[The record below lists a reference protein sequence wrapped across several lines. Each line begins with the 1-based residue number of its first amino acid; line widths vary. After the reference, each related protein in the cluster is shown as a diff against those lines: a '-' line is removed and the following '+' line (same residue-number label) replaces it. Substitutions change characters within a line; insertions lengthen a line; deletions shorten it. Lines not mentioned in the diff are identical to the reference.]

1 MKRWYWLP
9 AALLL
14 AFSAC
19 DDKDA
24 KSGPVRRSSAP
35 AAASAPSP
43 SNAPDS
49 REPDVSMISALQ
61 YADAGNAPS
70 DEAAAA
76 SGDRYFDG
84 AALRNAGFAVPGGD
98 ASTVYAGGGGSRR
111 PRLSYTRAAS
121 RGSKGLA
128 AAEPPFPDSAEFAP
142 GSEASAAGAGK
153 VLAAFDGFQRRM
165 FEAAE
170 PILSRAG
177 WRAAKRKGSP
187 VAMTP
192 THVTVHH
199 TDGAQTMTEAAT
211 AAEVRNIQHYHMAG
225 RAKEGKDVWEDIGY
239 HFLIDGAGRVV
250 EGRPAETLGAH
261 VRGANENNIGIAMMG
276 NFERIKPTAD
286 QVASLTRLVSFLA
299 LKYRQDPS
307 RKGFLEGHRHYN
319 STDCPGKN
327 MMAILDGIRARIDA
341 ETVELAARVK
351 AAPKGQFVPVLT
363 HA

>member
-1 MKRWYWLP
+1 
-9 AALLL
+9 
-14 AFSAC
+14 
-19 DDKDA
+19 
-24 KSGPVRRSSAP
+24 
-35 AAASAPSP
+35 
-43 SNAPDS
+43 
-49 REPDVSMISALQ
+49 
-61 YADAGNAPS
+61 
-70 DEAAAA
+70 
-76 SGDRYFDG
+76 
-84 AALRNAGFAVPGGD
+84 
-98 ASTVYAGGGGSRR
+98 
-111 PRLSYTRAAS
+111 
-121 RGSKGLA
+121 
-128 AAEPPFPDSAEFAP
+128 
-142 GSEASAAGAGK
+142 
-153 VLAAFDGFQRRM
+153 
-165 FEAAE
+165 
-170 PILSRAG
+170 
-177 WRAAKRKGSP
+177 
-187 VAMTP
+187 
-192 THVTVHH
+192 
-199 TDGAQTMTEAAT
+199 MTEAAT